1 MRLPSTLLAAS
12 ALALLASD
20 SALAAV
26 AGASEGTK
34 VSTMAFPDLDVL
46 AVSHSAKRSLH
57 DNERVDE
64 DDEERWAGA
73 KLFSAAKLE
82 QAMNDSKYAETLMMR
97 WKRHGFDIEDTKL
110 SLEASKLS
118 KDPRLNTAKI
128 QNALGDSNYAKT
140 LFREWKTHD
149 HESTDILKKLKV
161 LGLRKGDGDGDK
173 LFKNYASW
181 LNVHYPD
188 QKAKDLA
195 KAKLLFEDTMLL
207 QARGD
212 VELAERLFRAW
223 KTRGFTL
230 SEVKQKLAKTLAN
243 NDGKLLKQYTVWI
256 NNHFPV
262 KPTRS

>member
-118 KDPRLNTAKI
+118 KDPRLNTVYR
-128 QNALGDSNYAKT
+128 NYAAWLDKHFSRVGLKPT
-140 LFREWKTHD
+140 TC
-149 HESTDILKKLKV
+149 ST
-161 LGLRKGDGDGDK
+161 RRR
-173 LFKNYASW
+173 S
-181 LNVHYPD
+181 
-188 QKAKDLA
+188 
-195 KAKLLFEDTMLL
+195 
-207 QARGD
+207 
-212 VELAERLFRAW
+212 
-223 KTRGFTL
+223 KTRWETATTRRRCSG
-230 SEVKQKLAKTLAN
+230 S
-243 NDGKLLKQYTVWI
+243 GR
-256 NNHFPV
+256 
-262 KPTRS
+262 PTITNRLIYSRS